1 MGLKHLKEQNPDLN
15 INIIDL
21 ISEFDPTKTKK
32 LTPFLLK
39 VLKNQFEAE
48 KPHMYWGDNHKEMT
62 EMVSKVRQFPLIKM
76 KTANWIFQCLGVV
89 NVERL
94 TLFTDYLER
103 GLVDNKDISTYNSF
117 QDIMSEIGIASTKEM
132 LKKSKKDIMIVHDD
146 DEWLFFKP
154 LTHEAAITYGFGT
167 KWCTSMKHEPEYF
180 YRYSN
185 QGVLIYVINKKTNRK
200 FGSHSNGE
208 VRIGIYDEIDNHI
221 DSFETGL
228 PNELIKKLY
237 DLSDIKTNGSNYDLF
252 TDSEK
257 SKSRLYYN
265 RLEMTRADEEVNIDP
280 PIMVQRRYEPVE
292 NLQDAMI
299 PNENITIPVSAE
311 RYPEFDGNFGD
322 PMIARIIQMPP
333 PLDIERI
340 GNRIRTMRDQIQDS
354 INDATQNEKFIDLP

>member
-1 MGLKHLKEQNPDLN
+1 MGLKHLKEQNPELN

-39 VLKNQFEAE
+39 VLKNEFEAE
-48 KPHMYWGDNHKEMT
+48 KPHMYWGDGHKEMT
-62 EMVSKVRQFPLIKM
+62 EMVSKVKQFPLIKM

-89 NVERL
+89 NLERL
-94 TLFTDYLER
+94 TLFADYLER
-103 GLVDNKDISTYNSF
+103 GLINNKDITTYNSF
-117 QDIMSEIGIASTKEM
+117 QDIMVEIGIASTKEM

-154 LTHEAAITYGFGT
+154 LTHEAAMTYGFGT

-180 YRYSN
+180 YRYSS

-200 FGSHSNGE
+200 FGLHSNDE

-237 DLSDIKTNGSNYDLF
+237 DLSDIKTNVSNYDLF

-257 SKSRLYYN
+257 SRSRLYYN
-265 RLEMTRADEEVNIDP
+265 MFEMKGIPEEVNIDP
-280 PIMVQRRYEPVE
+280 PIMIPRRYVPVD

-299 PNENITIPVSAE
+299 PNGGLIIPDRNE
-311 RYPEFDGNFGD
+311 RHPEVVRNFED
-322 PMIARIIQMPP
+322 TMIARIIQMPP
-333 PLDIERI
+333 PRLDYD
-340 GNRIRTMRDQIQDS
+340 GVLNRIQEVQES
-354 INDATQNEKFIDLP
+354 INEATQNEKFIDLP

>member
-1 MGLKHLKEQNPDLN
+1 MGLKHLKEQHPDFN
-15 INIIDL
+15 INLIDL

-39 VLKNQFEAE
+39 GLKNVLDLG
-48 KPHMYWGDNHKEMT
+48 KNHIYWGNQNINQELKMKLE
-62 EMVSKVRQFPLIKM
+62 QLPLIKM
-76 KTANWIFQCLGVV
+76 RIGNWLYDNFGEDNLSK
-89 NVERL
+89 L
-94 TLFTDYLER
+94 PLFVDYLER
-103 GLVDNKDISTYNSF
+103 GLVDNKDISTYDSF
-117 QDIMSEIGIASTKEM
+117 QDIMTEIGKASTKEM

-252 TDSEK
+252 SDSEK

-265 RLEMTRADEEVNIDP
+265 RLEMKGMVDEADIEP
-280 PIMVQRRYEPVE
+280 AIMFQRRYEPVE
-292 NLQDAMI
+292 NLQDPMI

-311 RYPEFDGNFGD
+311 RYPEVVRNFED
-322 PMIARIIQMPP
+322 TMIARIIQMTPP
-333 PLDIERI
+333 RMDYDGVL
-340 GNRIRTMRDQIQDS
+340 NRIQTLREQQEYL
-354 INDATQNEKFIDLP
+354 QGGLPDLP

>member
-1 MGLKHLKEQNPDLN
+1 MGLKHLKEQNPELN

-39 VLKNQFEAE
+39 VLKNEFEAE
-48 KPHMYWGDNHKEMT
+48 KPHMYWGDGHKEMT
-62 EMVSKVRQFPLIKM
+62 EMVSKVKQFPLIKM

-89 NVERL
+89 NLERL
-94 TLFTDYLER
+94 TLFADYLER
-103 GLVDNKDISTYNSF
+103 GLINNKDITTYNSF
-117 QDIMSEIGIASTKEM
+117 QDIMVEIGIASTKEM

-154 LTHEAAITYGFGT
+154 LTHEAAMTYGFGT

-180 YRYSN
+180 YRYSS

-200 FGSHSNGE
+200 FGLHSNDE

-257 SKSRLYYN
+257 SKSRSYYN
-265 RLEMTRADEEVNIDP
+265 RLEMKRMVDEADIEP
-280 PIMVQRRYEPVE
+280 AIMFQRRYEPVE
-292 NLQDAMI
+292 NLQDPMI
-299 PNENITIPVSAE
+299 PNGDITIPVRAE
-311 RYPEFDGNFGD
+311 RHPEVVRNFED
-322 PMIARIIQMPP
+322 TMIARIIQMPP
-333 PLDIERI
+333 PRMDYDGVL
-340 GNRIRTMRDQIQDS
+340 NRIQTLREQQEYL
-354 INDATQNEKFIDLP
+354 QGGLPDLP

>member
-1 MGLKHLKEQNPDLN
+1 MGLKQLKEQNPELN

-39 VLKNQFEAE
+39 VLKNQFEVE
-48 KPHMYWGDNHKEMT
+48 KLHMYWGDGHKEMT
-62 EMVSKVRQFPLIKM
+62 EMLSKVKQFPLIKIN
-76 KTANWIFQCLGVV
+76 TANWIFQCLGVV
-89 NVERL
+89 NLERL
-94 TLFTDYLER
+94 TLFADYLER
-103 GLVDNKDISTYNSF
+103 GLVDNKDVTTYNSF
-117 QDIMSEIGIASTKEM
+117 QDIMVEIGIASTKEM

-154 LTHEAAITYGFGT
+154 LTHEAAMTYGFGT

-200 FGSHSNGE
+200 FGLHSNNE

-237 DLSDIKTNGSNYDLF
+237 DLSDIKTNVSNYDLF
-252 TDSEK
+252 SDSEK

-265 RLEMTRADEEVNIDP
+265 RLMNEEVGIEP
-280 PIMVQRRYEPVE
+280 AIRLVGRYEPVYNVE
-292 NLQDAMI
+292 NEMI
-299 PNENITIPVSAE
+299 PNGDLMIPDRPQRDEIHTEIVTN
-311 RYPEFDGNFGD
+311 NFGE
-322 PMIARIIQMPP
+322 PIPRIIQMPP
-333 PLDIERI
+333 LLDIERI
-340 GNRIRTMRDQIQDS
+340 RNRVRTLRDQVQDS
-354 INDATQNEKFIDLP
+354 INDATQNEKFVDLP